1 MVSAQTDSPRLVRVA
16 GFTLLELVIV
26 MAILSALLGIG
37 VGAFRSLARPE
48 QTALQQVKGALRK
61 ARLFARAEGV
71 PASVVIQPARGQ
83 LFTVAMR
90 TVGNWHFEDMAGTG
104 WPRDAD
110 HLEGRILPDGALGAA
125 LALTGSAQLE
135 IGDLPASSNSPHGF
149 GVDVYVQPAL
159 EGRPMTLLE
168 RSGSWALEL
177 NREDLL
183 TVRLFLLDTS
193 DSEST
198 VKEFVHEVP
207 AARLSSDHLSR
218 LTVVFDGRTLRVAL
232 LGARIEAD
240 TLFESPQE
248 LVNVPTVPVTTGV
261 VPRQFRGVL
270 DELRLASVIQGDPI
284 LLPEEVALEG
294 SQAVVHV
301 DAAGHLDPAWHRTPI
316 RIQFQH
322 GEPLQRTV
330 VEYGL
335 LGGLSNWNEP
345 VDLSVEVEASGEAAS
360 QEGGAR

>member
-1 MVSAQTDSPRLVRVA
+1 VVAAQTDSPRRVRAA

-26 MAILSALLGIG
+26 MAILSALLGLG

-48 QTALQQVKGALRK
+48 QTALQQVKDALRR

-71 PASVVIQPARGQ
+71 PASVVVQPERGQ

-90 TVGNWHFEDMAGTG
+90 TVGNWHFEDSAGTG

-110 HLEGRILPDGALGAA
+110 HREGRILSDGALGAA
-125 LALTGSAQLE
+125 LALEGSAQLE
-135 IGDLPASSNSPHGF
+135 IGDLPASFNSPHGF
-149 GVDVYVQPAL
+149 GVDFYVQPAP

-177 NREDLL
+177 NREGLL
-183 TVRLFLLDTS
+183 AVRLFLLDAS
-193 DSEST
+193 NSEGT
-198 VKEFVHEVP
+198 AREFVHEVP
-207 AARLSSDHLSR
+207 AAHLSPNHLTR
-218 LTVVFDGRTLRVAL
+218 LTVVFDGRTLRVAVR
-232 LGARIEAD
+232 GARIEAD

-248 LVNVPTVPVTTGV
+248 LVNVPTMPVTTGV

-284 LLPEEVALEG
+284 LLPEEVELEG
-294 SQAVVHV
+294 PQAVVHV
-301 DAAGHLDPAWHRTPI
+301 DATGRLDPAWHRTPL

-335 LGGLSNWNEP
+335 LGGLSHWNES
-345 VDLSVEVEASGEAAS
+345 VDLADEAEVSGDSVDEAGVV
-360 QEGGAR
+360 R